1 MASYCIVAFRIVAL
15 GPEISMHLRY
25 LVKCHIWLAYMF
37 LFCFSYLRLLGSL
50 GGFITILCFSV
61 FHLRTLSLLSLV
73 SWLVCYLFSFQF
85 IITFSVDH
93 SLDSSIS
100 LVFFL
105 ALINNTNIVTA
116 LKEKWLS
123 NHKYVLLI
131 ILGQVVGV
139 FSMRLQQGLLTL
151 LL

>member
-1 MASYCIVAFRIVAL
+1 
-15 GPEISMHLRY
+15 MHLRY
-25 LVKCHIWLAYMF
+25 LVKCHIWWACMF
-37 LFCFSYLRLLGSL
+37 LFCCSYLRLLGSL
-50 GGFITILCFSV
+50 GGFITILCFSA
-61 FHLRTLSLLSLV
+61 FHLRTLSQLSLV

-85 IITFSVDH
+85 IITFAVDH

-105 ALINNTNIVTA
+105 ALINNTNVVTA

-131 ILGQVVGV
+131 VLGQVVGV
-139 FSMRLQQGLLTL
+139 FPCVYSKACLLCYCDMGSL
-151 LL
+151 LINPF